1 MTAHA
6 TPSHRTVQRSARRVP
21 AAIMIAGL
29 ILAVLLCLAAL
40 APWIAPAD
48 PTRQVL
54 MMRLRPPGTVGA
66 NGQIYLLGTDD
77 LGRDL
82 LSRILFGAQVSL
94 AVAMLSVLV
103 STLAGVALGM
113 IAAWFRGWIEVI
125 VMRFVDIMLSIP
137 AVLLAVLTVAV
148 LGPGFFKLILVLGL
162 TRWPRYTRVAFGQTL
177 QVATL
182 PYVKAAELA
191 GGGTAHILLRH
202 ILPNIAGPLLV
213 VATAEFGLM
222 ILFEAGLSF
231 LGLGIQPPA
240 PSWGSIMSAGRQ
252 YVERAWWIIAF
263 PGGCLFLLVFSVNV
277 LGDWLRDQLDPRFA
291 PQNAHPSRP

>member
-1 MTAHA
+1 
-6 TPSHRTVQRSARRVP
+6 V
-21 AAIMIAGL
+21 
-29 ILAVLLCLAAL
+29 L
-40 APWIAPAD
+40 APWIAPSD

-54 MMRLRPPGTVGA
+54 TMRLKPPGTLA
-66 NGQIYLLGTDD
+66 ASGQVYLLGTDD

-82 LSRILFGAQVSL
+82 LSRVLFGAQVSL
-94 AVAMLSVLV
+94 AVAALSVLV
-103 STLAGVALGM
+103 STLVGVTLGM
-113 IAAWFRGWIEVI
+113 MAAWFRGWIEMI
-125 VMRFVDIMLSIP
+125 AMRLVDIMLSIP
-137 AVLLAVLTVAV
+137 AVLLAVLIVAV

-177 QVATL
+177 QIATL

-191 GGGTAHILLRH
+191 GAGTARILLRH
-202 ILPNIAGPLLV
+202 VLPNIAGPLLII
-213 VATAEFGLM
+213 ATVEFGLM

-252 YVERAWWIIAF
+252 YVERAWWIVAF

-277 LGDWLRDQLDPRFA
+277 LGDWLRDRLDPKARV
-291 PQNAHPSRP
+291 R

>member
-1 MTAHA
+1 MSAHTTTSIRKA
-6 TPSHRTVQRSARRVP
+6 RRSGRRVP
-21 AAIMIAGL
+21 VAIVIVGL
-29 ILAVLLCLAAL
+29 ILAVILAAAVL

-54 MMRLRPPGTVGA
+54 SMRLKPPGTVA
-66 NGQIYLLGTDD
+66 PSGQIYLLGTDD

-82 LSRILFGAQVSL
+82 LSRLLFGARASL
-94 AVAMLSVLV
+94 AVAILSVLV
-103 STLAGVALGM
+103 STLVGVTLGM
-113 IAAWFRGWIEVI
+113 TAAWFRGFVEVI
-125 VMRFVDIMLSIP
+125 VMRLVDIILSIP

-148 LGPGFFKLILVLGL
+148 LGPGFFKLIMVLGL

-191 GGGTAHILLRH
+191 GAGTARILFRH
-202 ILPNIAGPLLV
+202 ILPNIAGPLLI

-240 PSWGSIMSAGRQ
+240 PSWGSIMNVGRQ
-252 YVERAWWIIAF
+252 YVERAWWIVAF
-263 PGGCLFLLVFSVNV
+263 PGGCLFLLVLCVNF
-277 LGDWLRDQLDPRFA
+277 LGDWLRDRLDPQARI
-291 PQNAHPSRP
+291 R

>member
-1 MTAHA
+1 MSVQATTSLRRAWRHA
-6 TPSHRTVQRSARRVP
+6 GRVP
-21 AAIMIAGL
+21 VAVVIAGV
-29 ILAVLLCLAAL
+29 ILTIIFAAAVL

-54 MMRLRPPGTVGA
+54 VMRLKPPGTVA
-66 NGQIYLLGTDD
+66 ASGQLYLLGTDD

-82 LSRILFGAQVSL
+82 LSRVLFGARVSL
-94 AVAMLSVLV
+94 LVATLSVLV
-103 STLAGVALGM
+103 STVVGVTLGT

-125 VMRFVDIMLSIP
+125 VMRLVDIMLSIP

-191 GGGTAHILLRH
+191 GAGTARILLRH
-202 ILPNIAGPLLV
+202 ILPNIAGPLLI
-213 VATAEFGLM
+213 VATTEFGLM

-240 PSWGSIMSAGRQ
+240 PSWGSIISVGRQ
-252 YVERAWWIIAF
+252 YVERAWWIVAF
-263 PGGCLFLLVFSVNV
+263 PGGCLFLLVLSVNV
-277 LGDWLRDQLDPRFA
+277 LGDRLRDRLDPQARI
-291 PQNAHPSRP
+291 R

>member
-1 MTAHA
+1 MSTPA
-6 TPSHRTVQRSARRVP
+6 TTSQRVARRRTRRAPV
-21 AAIMIAGL
+21 AIIIVGL
-29 ILAVLLCLAAL
+29 ILTMIFALAVL
-40 APWIAPAD
+40 APWIAPSD

-54 MMRLRPPGTVGA
+54 MMRLKPPGTIAAG
-66 NGQIYLLGTDD
+66 GQVYLLGSDE

-82 LSRILFGAQVSL
+82 LSRVLFGAQVSL
-94 AVAMLSVLV
+94 LVATLSVLV
-103 STLAGVALGM
+103 STLVGVTLGM
-113 IAAWFRGWIEVI
+113 MAAWFRGWIEVI
-125 VMRFVDIMLSIP
+125 VMRLVDIMLSIP

-191 GGGTAHILLRH
+191 GASAARILFRH
-202 ILPNIAGPLLV
+202 ILPNISGPLLI

-240 PSWGSIMSAGRQ
+240 PSWGSIMSVGRQ
-252 YVERAWWIIAF
+252 YVERAWWIVAF
-263 PGGCLFLLVFSVNV
+263 PGGCLFLLVLSVNV
-277 LGDWLRDQLDPRFA
+277 LGDWLRDRLDPQARV
-291 PQNAHPSRP
+291 R